1 MFGRIR
7 SVGMALLK
15 CAIDLYQ
22 VKFSHMLVEFVF
34 DFKKGGTFMGYFR
47 LKNVFLEATQI
58 C

>member
-34 DFKKGGTFMGYFR
+34 DFKKGGTFMDYFR
-47 LKNVFLEATQI
+47 LKNVFLEAAQI